1 MNLNLKMGHFI
12 GLALGALTIIISLLI
27 LMPQDSG
34 WFKPSIAFG
43 IALMVL
49 PFWIDMLREN
59 SRQKEIEE
67 KFLEFVRSI
76 TGNVKAGIPIPK
88 SIMESSETNYGALS
102 PYVKKLAHQIE
113 WGIPFKE
120 ALNRFAK
127 NTGNNVIRR
136 SISVITEAEQSGGNI
151 QDVLEGVT
159 SSVVQIKKIRDERR
173 ANSFAQLIQGY
184 LVFFI
189 FIGIMVV
196 LQIYL
201 LPQLGDVGGDVFAG
215 LTFGGDISSIDPN
228 DTDAPVSINFETL
241 FISLILIQG
250 FFTGLMIGKFS
261 EGSIKFGLRHS
272 FILMLIGYLIFTLAT
287 GLIG

>member
-1 MNLNLKMGHFI
+1 MNLNLKLGHFI
-12 GLALGALTIIISLLI
+12 GLSLGVLTIIISLLI
-27 LMPQDSG
+27 FLPQGSG
-34 WFKPSIAFG
+34 FFKPLIALG
-43 IALMVL
+43 IAIMVL

-88 SIMESSETNYGALS
+88 SILESAESNYGALS
-102 PYVKKLAHQIE
+102 PYVRKLAHQIE

-120 ALNRFAK
+120 ALSRFAR
-127 NTGNNVIRR
+127 NTGNKVIRR
-136 SISVITEAEQSGGNI
+136 SISVITEAEHSGGNI

-159 SSVVQIKKIRDERR
+159 SSVVQVKKIRDERR

-196 LQIYL
+196 LQLYL

-215 LTFGGDISSIDPN
+215 LTFGGDINSVNLGEDGQQPG
-228 DTDAPVSINFETL
+228 SINFETL

-261 EGSIKFGLRHS
+261 EGSIKYGARHS
-272 FILMLIGYLIFTLAT
+272 FILMLVGYMIFTVAV
-287 GLIG
+287 GLF

>member
-1 MNLNLKMGHFI
+1 MNLDLKLGHFI
-12 GLALGALTIIISLLI
+12 GLSLGALTILISLLI
-27 LMPQDSG
+27 FLPQDSG
-34 WFKPSIAFG
+34 LFKPLIAFG

-59 SRQKEIEE
+59 SRQKQIEE

-88 SIMESSETNYGALS
+88 SIMESSESNYGALS
-102 PYVKKLAHQIE
+102 PYVRKLAHQIE

-120 ALNRFAK
+120 ALQRFAK
-127 NTGNNVIRR
+127 NTRNKVIRR
-136 SISVITEAEQSGGNI
+136 SVSVITEAEQSGGNI

-196 LQIYL
+196 LQLYL

-215 LTFGGDISSIDPN
+215 LTFGGDINSVNVDEE
-228 DTDAPVSINFETL
+228 AARSINFETL

-250 FFTGLMIGKFS
+250 FFTGLMVGKFS
-261 EGSIKFGLRHS
+261 EGSIKYGVRHS
-272 FILMLIGYLIFTLAT
+272 FILMLVGYMIFTVAV
-287 GLIG
+287 GLF